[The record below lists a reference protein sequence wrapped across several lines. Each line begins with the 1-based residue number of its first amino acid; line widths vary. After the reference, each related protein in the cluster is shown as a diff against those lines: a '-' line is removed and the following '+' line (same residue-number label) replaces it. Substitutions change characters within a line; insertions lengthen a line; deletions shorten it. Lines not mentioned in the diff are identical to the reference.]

1 MKDLKIILPII
12 LIILL
17 VVISLGIR
25 GCYEDYRDDRN
36 QELWQ
41 EESKKKQQE
50 DLETRLAINKQ
61 CESGDFDAAYMLA
74 STIHDYSVREETEK
88 RIVKNECIYV
98 IDNEKEAGLV
108 RIDIILKEHKAEN
121 MYPELLDFAI
131 SINDESLATKLFKIS
146 GKCSEHT
153 MNYAISAEMKDL
165 VLNIIE
171 VVPDYISDGNVIAF
185 LREKGLYERFEL
197 ERQKKQAEI
206 AAKEEEARREIAAKK
221 EEARREAR
229 REEEQQQR
237 NRLEKEYNKL
247 KARRIEGVRPNP
259 GLNNINYGKDILE
272 AKKHPLDASKE
283 NIIYYQ
289 SVSKYNSDC
298 LSLLAEAIN
307 AKDKNRAQQI
317 VTLIKENIEITLGD
331 NTIIVDNKKIDIY
344 HSYIKYTNTDK
355 KQAQQQFNDAIKQG
369 LFK

>member
-1 MKDLKIILPII
+1 MKYLKIILPII

-17 VVISLGIR
+17 VLMSIGMFIGIR
-25 GCYEDYRDDRN
+25 GCYEDYREDREKELV
-36 QELWQ
+36 QEG
-41 EESKKKQQE
+41 SKKEQQE
-50 DLETRLAINKQ
+50 DLETRLAINKR

-74 STIHDYSVREETEK
+74 STIHDYSEREETKK

-121 MYPELLDFAI
+121 IYPELLDFAI
-131 SINDESLATKLFKIS
+131 SINDESLAAKLFKIS

-185 LREKGLYERFEL
+185 LNEKGLNERFEQ
-197 ERQKKQAEI
+197 QK
-206 AAKEEEARREIAAKK
+206 
-221 EEARREAR
+221 
-229 REEEQQQR
+229 R
-237 NRLEKEYNKL
+237 NRFEKEYNKL
-247 KARRIEGVRPNP
+247 KTKRIEGVKPNP
-259 GLNNINYGKDILE
+259 GLNYYSYGKDILDKAEQWE
-272 AKKHPLDASKE
+272 ATKE
-283 NIIYYQ
+283 NVIYYK
-289 SVSKYNSDC
+289 SVTKYNSEC

-317 VTLIKENIEITLGD
+317 VTLIKENIEITLGSSSA
-331 NTIIVDNKKIDIY
+331 NIIVDNKKIDGN

-355 KQAQQQFNDAIKQG
+355 KQAQQQLNDAIKQG